1 MKKLIAL
8 LLAVMMLVGLVACAS
23 TAKTETPA
31 ETANTDTPAE
41 TTPAETTDDA
51 PAETAKTDYKIGVS
65 IMELTAYT
73 WYQGVIDGCNNW
85 MTDHGAE
92 YGVNFTFD
100 FEDSRSDVQTML
112 TNVENMIAAGSDGI
126 ILFPADASSAIPTM
140 KENVANGIPFV
151 IGDYAQEYSNESD
164 KVWSTFVGHDMKAL
178 GVKAGE
184 VAVEYLKTLGKDDP
198 VCLYIS
204 VPTSGQVS
212 QDRYDGFAE
221 TVLAAFPNAKIIDE
235 GDTGAHNRDSAQTL
249 VENILQRESVIDVVC
264 GHNDAE
270 VVGAYNAAVAQGRDE
285 IKFIGI
291 AGDIDVLNW
300 IQNGKARQND
310 PPIPKDLAPISS
322 RPRPAQKKK
331 EAFFEELPEVIYSDA
346 VAVISPEPETP
357 AEDAAAQPA
366 ADAAKSAGRRRRRGG
381 RRNKPAADR
390 PAAEA
395 AAAPKDAPRAEPQPR
410 RERPKKDRAP
420 QGEKPD
426 AQPRKPAVQQPPRPD
441 KPEGADAQAKR
452 RRRRRGGSRKPAG
465 ESQPQKSE

>member
-8 LLAVMMLVGLVACAS
+8 LLAAVMLVGLVACAS
-23 TAKTETPA
+23 TTTETTT
-31 ETANTDTPAE
+31 ETATE
-41 TTPAETTDDA
+41 TTTETTETTET
-51 PAETAKTDYKIGVS
+51 AEETTAEAAKTDYKIGVS

-85 MTDHGAE
+85 MADHGEE

-112 TNVENMIAAGSDGI
+112 TNVENMIAAGSDGV

-140 KENVANGIPFV
+140 KENVANGVPFV

-184 VAVEYLKTLGKDDP
+184 VAVEYLQTLGKDDP

-249 VENILQRESVIDVVC
+249 VENVLQRESVIDVVC

-291 AGDIDVLNW
+291 AGDIDVLTW
-300 IQNGKARQND
+300 IQNGNEAWLGEVLQD
-310 PPIPKDLAPISS
+310 PVVLGYQATDAMYHALVLGESLPDKY
-322 RPRPAQKKK
+322 
-331 EAFFEELPEVIYSDA
+331 ELPE
-346 VAVISPEPETP
+346 PEAITP
-357 AEDAAAQPA
+357 ANINGYDWQ
-366 ADAAKSAGRRRRRGG
+366 SWGWLG
-381 RRNKPAADR
+381 
-390 PAAEA
+390 
-395 AAAPKDAPRAEPQPR
+395 
-410 RERPKKDRAP
+410 
-420 QGEKPD
+420 
-426 AQPRKPAVQQPPRPD
+426 
-441 KPEGADAQAKR
+441 
-452 RRRRRGGSRKPAG
+452 
-465 ESQPQKSE
+465 